1 MSVCS
6 RCISRIR
13 PTPRVSVPLII
24 NYTALYILPI
34 YIYIIYHNISGA
46 QARTLKQSPKC
57 SRRLCLSLRHNAS
70 VIDQVILHRDDFC
83 IFILY
88 IFIYMHIH
96 NLVQVQLIM
105 STMSIS
111 LSVQC
116 KCIWK
121 HEHTCSR
128 RSCISVHIPQEDM
141 LRCMV
146 GICCHNAQVID
157 QVFY

>member
-1 MSVCS
+1 L
-6 RCISRIR
+6 
-13 PTPRVSVPLII
+13 T
-24 NYTALYILPI
+24 LYINI
-34 YIYIIYHNISGA
+34 YITYMYIVIYHQA

-141 LRCMV
+141 L
-146 GICCHNAQVID
+146 
-157 QVFY
+157 